1 MPTNLSVTQAL
12 PRAAYGERH
21 NPRTGRTAV
30 KHSALAAGLTASVVF
45 AVMTALVGCAPV
57 IHPHPGSIAKHTTP
71 PTAAS
76 TPTPSPT
83 PSSVGPLPANALFRI
98 TATATASDGAVAD
111 LVQTVYQPTAPTAA
125 DTALLNSECN
135 YPGVPDLQGNPDW
148 QTQYSSPLMLRTT
161 MSSTLH
167 PGTTSWST
175 DDTVLFTYAENVSA
189 YSGSYSGFE
198 AYCAPGLLV
207 IPGTVHGVAPV
218 PSTNPAGAPLG
229 WASSVGAY
237 GFDGGG
243 NAQDNTDLGGT
254 AVIGNCAIELSPAAV
269 AAGPAI
275 AAWATQPYVAANGCI
290 YLAPGAS

>member
-1 MPTNLSVTQAL
+1 
-12 PRAAYGERH
+12 
-21 NPRTGRTAV
+21 V
-30 KHSALAAGLTASVVF
+30 KHSALAAGLTTGVVF
-45 AVMTALVGCAPV
+45 AVMIALTACAPV
-57 IHPHPGSIAKHTTP
+57 VHPNSKSIAKHTSP
-71 PTAAS
+71 AVAAP

-83 PSSVGPLPANALFRI
+83 ATHLAPLPANALFRI
-98 TATATASDGAVAD
+98 TATATAADGAVAD

-148 QTQYSSPLMLRTT
+148 QTQYSSPLILATT

-167 PGTTSWST
+167 PGTTAWSK

-198 AYCAPGLLV
+198 AYCSPGILV

-218 PSTNPAGAPLG
+218 PSTNPASAPLG

-243 NAQDNTDLGGT
+243 NVEDNSDLGGT
-254 AVIGNCAIELSPAAV
+254 AVIGNCAIELSAAAM

-275 AAWATQPYVAANGCI
+275 AAWATQPYVATNGCI
-290 YLAPGAS
+290 YLGPGAS